1 MRERY
6 YQITIVAV
14 DTMPEDGKL
23 GLTSEAIEQ
32 SFRRANLPQCLALK
46 DVEVMEVGNNFHI
59 NPTPEDLQDHRES
72 KLRSIRVSQAMS
84 PDNKDKK
91 NS

>member
-23 GLTSEAIEQ
+23 GLTSEAIEE
-32 SFRRANLPQCLALK
+32 SFRRANLPQCLSLK
-46 DVEVMEVGNNFHI
+46 DVEVREVGNNFHI

-72 KLRSIRVSQAMS
+72 KLRSMRVSQAMTS
-84 PDNKDKK
+84 DNSKK